1 MPRHMIPLR
10 VLVNAAMPNA
20 FVHKPGYQALQQAAD
35 WYAQLLE
42 AEPQAEIHLRWRAWL
57 EASEE
62 HRHAWR
68 YVQTVSQ
75 RFQPLSGGLAS
86 AAADTLLRPS
96 TVMGRRRVLKLTA
109 LFASGTLLS
118 WLTYRHTPLRESL
131 LAASADYRS
140 TTGEIKQLTLQDGTR
155 LWLNTASAV
164 DVRYDERRR
173 QIILLSG
180 DLLIDTARDSR
191 PFFVSSAQGQMQALG
206 TRFSV
211 EQQEGLTHLAVY
223 NGTVEVSA
231 QRGHVLRRVNAGQ
244 QLGFDRDGKG
254 ELLANAFPDADWA
267 QGILQANNAPLG
279 EIIRRL
285 ARYRRG
291 YLACDP
297 DVADLRVMGAFP
309 LTDTDKSLAMLA
321 RVFPV
326 RIHRRF
332 SWWVTVEK
340 R

>member
-1 MPRHMIPLR
+1 MRSCLR
-10 VLVNAAMPNA
+10 PNRRLKSICA
-20 FVHKPGYQALQQAAD
+20 GA
-35 WYAQLLE
+35 
-42 AEPQAEIHLRWRAWL
+42 RWL

-191 PFFVSSAQGQMQALG
+191 PFLSQALRARCRHWVPVSVSSN
-206 TRFSV
+206 RKV
-211 EQQEGLTHLAVY
+211 
-223 NGTVEVSA
+223 
-231 QRGHVLRRVNAGQ
+231 
-244 QLGFDRDGKG
+244 
-254 ELLANAFPDADWA
+254 
-267 QGILQANNAPLG
+267 
-279 EIIRRL
+279 
-285 ARYRRG
+285 
-291 YLACDP
+291 
-297 DVADLRVMGAFP
+297 
-309 LTDTDKSLAMLA
+309 
-321 RVFPV
+321 
-326 RIHRRF
+326 
-332 SWWVTVEK
+332 
-340 R
+340 